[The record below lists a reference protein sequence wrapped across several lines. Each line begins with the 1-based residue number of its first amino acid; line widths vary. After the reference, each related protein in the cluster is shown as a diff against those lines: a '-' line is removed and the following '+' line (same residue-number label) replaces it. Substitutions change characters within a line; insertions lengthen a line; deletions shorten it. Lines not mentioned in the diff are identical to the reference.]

1 MHRTTLN
8 AIFVLAVSSV
18 AAVAQMTP
26 PTPAPELKKLDYFAG
41 NWSNEAT
48 IAAGPWGS
56 GGKFSDTVTT
66 EWLKG
71 GFFIVSHSDFSLPSE
86 LGGNG
91 TALAIL
97 SYDSDKKVY
106 IEERFDSN
114 GRHETITGTLNGDT
128 WIWTSQND
136 YNGMMIQSRMTIKA
150 VSPTSYTSK
159 YEVSADGGANWMPF
173 WDGKA
178 TKK

>member
-1 MHRTTLN
+1 MNRTTIS

-41 NWSNEAT
+41 SWSYEAT
-48 IAAGPWGS
+48 IAPGPWGS

-66 EWLKG
+66 EWLKNN
-71 GFFIVSHSDFSLPSE
+71 FFLITHSDFTLPAE
-86 LGGNG
+86 LGGAG
-91 TALAIL
+91 TALGVL
-97 SYDSDKKVY
+97 GYDDDKKAY
-106 IEERFDSN
+106 TEERFDSN
-114 GRHETITGTLNGDT
+114 GRHEIITGTLNGDT
-128 WIWTSQND
+128 WTWTGQNN
-136 YNGMMIQSRMTIKA
+136 YNGMTIQSRMTIKA

-159 YEVSADGGANWMPF
+159 YEISADGGANWMPF